1 MNTASDRR
9 MARVQIGPLWNEED
23 GDWLQFY
30 PEGLP
35 REWRL
40 NYVAHYW
47 PMLLLPM
54 TAWMS
59 WMAPGRDWSEAPE
72 DVLLFLSMPLGLGPD
87 AIADSRL
94 GEKLGE
100 RFGGILLAEGANPDL
115 PVNQQDRLYASET
128 SGPASLP
135 ELPGGQLMTFGS
147 AASRILV
154 VHALPDLAPRAARM
168 LLEALIRDYD
178 DGREI
183 LIFVEG
189 GPRQIGQITE
199 IGHLLGLGTLKT
211 RLSCVAS

>member
-1 MNTASDRR
+1 MDTASNRR

-23 GDWLQFY
+23 KDWLQFY

-40 NYVAHYW
+40 NYVAHFW
-47 PMLLLPM
+47 PVLLLPM

-87 AIADSRL
+87 AITDHRPE
-94 GEKLGE
+94 EKLGE
-100 RFGGILLAEGANPDL
+100 RFGGILLAEGANPGL
-115 PVNQQDRLYASET
+115 PVNPRDRLYASET
-128 SGPASLP
+128 SGPVSLP
-135 ELPGGQLMTFGS
+135 ELPGVRLRTFGS
-147 AASRILV
+147 AVSRILV
-154 VHALPDLAPRAARM
+154 VNALPDRSPRASRM
-168 LLEALIRDYD
+168 LLEALIREYD

-183 LIFVEG
+183 LIFIEG
-189 GPRQIGQITE
+189 GPREIEQITE

-211 RLSCVAS
+211 RLSRVAG